1 MGVER
6 SGVSFWMSL
15 RAVGDGA
22 GILLVWFQ
30 YLLVFSSNLCSS
42 LCRRGVSGAGVDRLI
57 LGGRK
62 T

>member
-22 GILLVWFQ
+22 GILLV
-30 YLLVFSSNLCSS
+30 VSVS
-42 LCRRGVSGAGVDRLI
+42 LGFLI
-57 LGGRK
+57 
-62 T
+62 